1 MSTSAEPQPVSRLF
15 SVYLHGLAFLGGFNV
30 MLLEM
35 CAFRVLQTT
44 FGSSIYVTGVLLAL
58 VMIAL
63 SAGYFLGG
71 RFSQRNAPLEFL
83 LGVISLAVVYVW
95 VTGGLLSEPLL
106 DFSFDLRKVF
116 SSGLAGHLMPP
127 AVATLIFYMGPMLA
141 LSHVSPFLIRLL
153 ATHPRGVGATAGN
166 LMAVSNVGSIVG
178 TTLPS
183 FVLIPLLGVPTT
195 LGIFIG
201 SLGLIVVAGLVLVRK
216 RAPVTALAGG
226 VLLVAVVATPLLRDA
241 WAARA
246 PASAAER
253 PVFESE
259 SLYGNVKIFRS
270 QDGDGDEKLEFMP
283 SRDYVHS
290 TVYPGQPLK
299 DQFTTAYANVGLSR
313 GAGRYLILGT
323 ALGGVVSAIL
333 EANPQAR
340 ITAVEIDPLVMDL
353 AQRYVPAM
361 RSPNVRRVVEDARL
375 FLREDTQEYDYIVVD
390 IFSGEQLPAHCVS
403 QEFFSLAL
411 ARLAPDGV
419 LQMNTNLWDFH
430 ITTGLE
436 QPEPFVPVRH
446 IHSALLRAGFASLY
460 QSDFFEHGH
469 LYAFRQ
475 ATPEAEVRGALARG
489 ALDPSVEPNLRA
501 SYGMTALALVP
512 IPDAERELRP
522 FTDHWLP
529 EHLLHLKDNF
539 DLYLRALARAR
550 QSPEWKTRV
559 EAAGDTQL
567 RFISARHYADV
578 GASGAPSYD
587 GYRAYMK
594 GEGGADYCRDVL
606 AWAKQAPA
614 NTLFLDLSRYLH
626 TRVIHACEHAL
637 SSQGT
642 ELPGAGTPEGAFRR
656 YVSAALLVD
665 DNQGAKAV
673 PLLEEIL
680 KARAVL

>member
-1 MSTSAEPQPVSRLF
+1 MSTSAESPPVSRLF

-63 SAGYFLGG
+63 SGGYYLGG
-71 RFSQRNAPLEFL
+71 RFSQRNASLEFL

-106 DFSFDLRKVF
+106 DFSFGLRKVF
-116 SSGLAGHLMPP
+116 SSGLAGHLVPP
-127 AVATLIFYMGPMLA
+127 AVATLIFYMAPMLA

-153 ATHPRGVGATAGN
+153 ATNARGVGATAGN

-201 SLGLIVVAGLVLVRK
+201 SLGLVVVTGLVLVRK
-216 RAPVTALAGG
+216 RAPVAALAG
-226 VLLVAVVATPLLRDA
+226 VVVIAAAVATPVAHDA

-246 PASAAER
+246 SAASAR

-259 SLYGNVKIFRS
+259 SLYGNVKIFRT
-270 QDGDGDEKLEFMP
+270 QDDDGDEKLEFMP

-290 TVYPGQPLK
+290 TVYPGRPLK

-333 EANPQAR
+333 EANPQAK

-353 AQRYVPAM
+353 AQRYLPAM

-390 IFSGEQLPAHCVS
+390 IFSGEQIPAHCVS

-446 IHSALLRAGFASLY
+446 IHSALLRAGFASLF

-469 LYAFRQ
+469 VYAFRQ
-475 ATPEAEVRGALARG
+475 ATPEAEVRRALARG
-489 ALDPSVEPNLRA
+489 ALDPAVEPNLRA

-522 FTDHWLP
+522 FTDNWLP

-539 DLYLRALARAR
+539 DQYLRALARAR
-550 QSPEWKTRV
+550 QLPEWKSQV
-559 EAAGDTQL
+559 EAAGDGQL

-594 GEGGADYCRDVL
+594 GDGGTAYCQEVL
-606 AWAKQAPA
+606 AWARQAPS

-626 TRVIHACEHAL
+626 TRVIHACERSLESQATAL
-637 SSQGT
+637 
-642 ELPGAGTPEGAFRR
+642 PAAGTSEGAFRR

-680 KARAVL
+680 KAQVVL

>member
-1 MSTSAEPQPVSRLF
+1 MSTSAESPPVSRSF
-15 SVYLHGLAFLGGFNV
+15 SLYLHGLAFLGGFNV

-63 SAGYFLGG
+63 SGGYYLGG
-71 RFSQRNAPLEFL
+71 RFSQRNASLEFL

-106 DFSFDLRKVF
+106 DFSFGLRKVF
-116 SSGLAGHLMPP
+116 SSGLAGHLVPP

-201 SLGLIVVAGLVLVRK
+201 SLGLVVVTGLVLVRK
-216 RAPVTALAGG
+216 RAPVAVAAGVVVLA
-226 VLLVAVVATPLLRDA
+226 AAVATPVAHDA

-246 PASAAER
+246 SATAER
-253 PVFESE
+253 PIFESE

-270 QDGDGDEKLEFMP
+270 QDDDGDEKLEFMP

-290 TVYPGQPLK
+290 TVYPGRPLK

-333 EANPQAR
+333 EANPQAQ

-353 AQRYVPAM
+353 AQRYLPAM

-390 IFSGEQLPAHCVS
+390 IFSGEQIPAHCVS

-436 QPEPFVPVRH
+436 EPAPFVPVRH
-446 IHSALLRAGFASLY
+446 IHSALLRAGFASLF

-469 LYAFRQ
+469 LYAFRK
-475 ATPEAEVRGALARG
+475 ATPEAEVRRALVQG
-489 ALDPSVEPNLRA
+489 ALDPAVEPNLRA

-522 FTDHWLP
+522 FTDNWLP

-539 DLYLRALARAR
+539 DQYLRALARAR
-550 QSPEWKTRV
+550 QLPEWKFQV
-559 EAAGDTQL
+559 EAAGDGQL

-594 GEGGADYCRDVL
+594 GDGGTAYCQEVL
-606 AWAKQAPA
+606 AWARQAPSS
-614 NTLFLDLSRYLH
+614 TLFLDLSRYLH
-626 TRVIHACEHAL
+626 TRVIHACERSL
-637 SSQGT
+637 ESQGT
-642 ELPGAGTPEGAFRR
+642 ELPGAGTSEGAFRR

-665 DNQGAKAV
+665 DNKGAKAV

>member
-1 MSTSAEPQPVSRLF
+1 
-15 SVYLHGLAFLGGFNV
+15 

-63 SAGYFLGG
+63 SLGYFLGG
-71 RFSQRNAPLEFL
+71 RLSQRNASLEFL
-83 LGVISLAVVYVW
+83 LGIVALAAAYVW

-106 DFSFDLRKVF
+106 DFSFGLRKVF
-116 SSGLAGHLMPP
+116 TSGLMGHVLPP
-127 AVATLIFYMGPMLA
+127 AVATLLLYMPPMLA
-141 LSHVSPFLIRLL
+141 LSHVSPFLIRVL
-153 ATHPRGVGATAGN
+153 ATHSRGVGATAGN
-166 LMAVSNVGSIVG
+166 LMAVSNVGSIAG
-178 TTLPS
+178 TLLPS
-183 FVLIPLLGVPTT
+183 FVLIPLLGVSTT

-201 SLGLIVVAGLVLVRK
+201 SLLVIVAGGFLLVR
-216 RAPVTALAGG
+216 RRVPATALAG
-226 VLLVAVVATPLLRDA
+226 VLLAVAVATPLARDA

-246 PASAAER
+246 PEPR
-253 PVFESE
+253 PIFESE
-259 SLYGNVKIFRS
+259 SLYGNVRIFRS
-270 QDGDGDEKLEFMP
+270 QDADGDEKLEFMP

-290 TVYPGQPLK
+290 TVYPGRPLK
-299 DQFTTAYANVGLSR
+299 DQFTTAYANVGLAR
-313 GAGRYLILGT
+313 GAKRYLILGT

-353 AQRYVPAM
+353 AQRYLPAM
-361 RSPNVRRVVEDARL
+361 RSSQVQRVVEDARL

-390 IFSGEQLPAHCVS
+390 IFSGEQIPAHCVS

-436 QPEPFVPVRH
+436 EPEPFVPVRH
-446 IHSALLRAGFASLY
+446 IHSALLRAGFASLF

-475 ATPEAEVRGALARG
+475 PTTHAEVRRTLARA
-489 ALDPSVEPNLRA
+489 ALDAAVEPHLRG

-512 IPDAERELRP
+512 IPDEVRALRP
-522 FTDHWLP
+522 FTDQWLP

-539 DLYLRALARAR
+539 ELYLRALARAR
-550 QSPEWKTRV
+550 ELPAWKTDV
-559 EAAGDTQL
+559 EAAGGTQL
-567 RFISARHYADV
+567 RLISARHYAEV
-578 GASGAPSYD
+578 GASGAPSYG

-594 GEGGADYCRDVL
+594 GAGGESYCQEVL
-606 AWAKQAPA
+606 AWVRQAPA
-614 NTLFLDLSRYLH
+614 DTMFVELARYLH
-626 TRVIHACEHAL
+626 TRVIRDCDRVF
-637 SSQGT
+637 G
-642 ELPGAGTPEGAFRR
+642 PGAKDVPDARTAEGAFRL
-656 YVSAALLVD
+656 YVTAALLVD
-665 DNQGAKAV
+665 DSQGAKAV
-673 PLLEEIL
+673 PALSELLQAQVSL
-680 KARAVL
+680 

>member
-1 MSTSAEPQPVSRLF
+1 MSTSPESPPVSRSF
-15 SVYLHGLAFLGGFNV
+15 SLYLHGLAFLGGFNV

-63 SAGYFLGG
+63 SGGYYLGG
-71 RFSQRNAPLEFL
+71 RFSQRNASLEFL

-106 DFSFDLRKVF
+106 DFSFGLRKVF
-116 SSGLAGHLMPP
+116 SSGLAGHLVPP

-201 SLGLIVVAGLVLVRK
+201 SLGLVVVTGLVLVRK
-216 RAPVTALAGG
+216 RAPVAVIAGVVVLA
-226 VLLVAVVATPLLRDA
+226 AAVATPVAHDA

-246 PASAAER
+246 SATAER
-253 PVFESE
+253 PIFESE

-270 QDGDGDEKLEFMP
+270 QDDDGDEKLEFMP

-290 TVYPGQPLK
+290 TVYPGRPLK

-353 AQRYVPAM
+353 AQRYLPAM

-390 IFSGEQLPAHCVS
+390 IFSGEQIPAHCVS

-436 QPEPFVPVRH
+436 EPAPFVPVRH
-446 IHSALLRAGFASLY
+446 IHSALLRAGFASLF

-469 LYAFRQ
+469 LYAFRK
-475 ATPEAEVRGALARG
+475 ATPEAEVRRALVQG
-489 ALDPSVEPNLRA
+489 ALDPAVEPNLRA

-522 FTDHWLP
+522 FTDNWLP

-539 DLYLRALARAR
+539 DQYLRALARAR
-550 QSPEWKTRV
+550 QLPEWKSQV
-559 EAAGDTQL
+559 EAAGDGQL

-594 GEGGADYCRDVL
+594 GDGGTAYCREVL
-606 AWAKQAPA
+606 AWARQAPSS
-614 NTLFLDLSRYLH
+614 TLFLDLSRYLH
-626 TRVIHACEHAL
+626 TRVIHACERSL
-637 SSQGT
+637 ESQGT
-642 ELPGAGTPEGAFRR
+642 ELPGAGTSEGAFRR

-665 DNQGAKAV
+665 DNKGAKAV